1 MRKYVIVNSSE
12 VSNFDFSLLV
22 DSAETSRYSLDN
34 SKILARFEGDTP
46 SFLEGKTA
54 YTQSEILTI
63 LSGVEWTDP
72 DPIP

>member
-12 VSNFDFSLLV
+12 VSNFDFSQLV

-46 SFLEGKTA
+46 SFLLGETQ
-54 YTQSEILTI
+54 YTNEEVLPILA
-63 LSGVEWTDP
+63 GAEWTSED
-72 DPIP
+72 